1 MTKEP
6 IHTTADLVF
15 RNGAVYRGSGA
26 WDREPV
32 AVVAGRILTC
42 GPGGVGELISR
53 DTRIV
58 DLRGGSLVPGF
69 QDSHVHPLLGGAALL
84 GIDLS
89 AVHSHQ
95 QYLELIRDYAPSH
108 SEDAVLQGA
117 GWYGDL
123 YPGGFPV
130 RQDLDAIVPQKPLIL
145 TSHDAHGMWVNS
157 AALAAAGIVDATP
170 DPLGGRILRDHHG
183 APTGVLLDT
192 AMGLVGDLMPA
203 HDPAYLRAAMLA
215 AQQRLHSV
223 GITSWQDAMVG
234 QTDLGQD
241 PFPVYDALVQE
252 GLLTARVVA
261 ALWWDRDRGLD
272 QIDELVHR
280 RTLAETL
287 PGISANTV
295 KIMQDGMIENRTAAM
310 LAPYSLPPST
320 DRGPSMIDPR
330 KLAEATIRLDAL
342 GFSIHFHAVGDRAVR
357 ECLDA
362 VESARRVNGT
372 TQGRH
377 QIAHLD
383 VVDPCDMGRFAELGV
398 SANLQMLWAGRDKEI
413 VERKLPLLGR
423 EREARHF
430 PFASLARAGAHLSA
444 GSDWPVSDPNPLW
457 AIYTGVHRMA
467 PGEDV
472 HAKGDDALSVP
483 LEPAEALDFRAALDA
498 YTAGSAWVNGLDHL
512 TGVIRPG
519 LAADLAWI
527 DSDIS
532 DGEHLG
538 SSTVNETFVS
548 GATVYEA

>member
-1 MTKEP
+1 MTERP
-6 IHTTADLVF
+6 ILATADLVF
-15 RNGAVYRGSGA
+15 RNGAIYRGNGL

-32 AVVAGRILTC
+32 AVAAGRILAC
-42 GPGGVGELISR
+42 GSGGVGELISR
-53 DTRIV
+53 GTRIV

-89 AVHSHQ
+89 AVHSHPE
-95 QYLELIRDYAPSH
+95 YLKLIRDYALSH
-108 SEDAVLQGA
+108 SEAAVLQGA

-130 RQDLDAIVPQKPLIL
+130 RQELDAIVPEKPVIL

-157 AALAAAGIVDATP
+157 AALSAAGIVDTTR
-170 DPLGGRILRDHHG
+170 DPVGGRILRDHDG

-192 AMGLVGDLMPA
+192 AMGLIGDLMPA
-203 HDPAYLRAAMLA
+203 HDLAYLRAAMLA

-234 QTDLGQD
+234 PTDLGQD
-241 PFPVYDALVQE
+241 PFPVYDALVRD
-252 GLLTARVVA
+252 GLLTARVAA

-272 QIDELVHR
+272 QIDELAHR
-280 RTLAETL
+280 RTLAEAL
-287 PGISANTV
+287 PGISADTV
-295 KIMQDGMIENRTAAM
+295 KIMQDGMIENQTAAM
-310 LAPYSLPPST
+310 LAPYSPPPST
-320 DRGPSMIDPR
+320 DRGPSMIDPAE
-330 KLAEATIRLDAL
+330 LAETTIRLDAL

-362 VESARRVNGT
+362 VESARRANGT
-372 TQGRH
+372 TRGRH

-383 VVDPCDMGRFAELGV
+383 IVDPRDIGRFAELGV
-398 SANLQMLWAGRDKEI
+398 SANLQMLWARRDKEI

-467 PGEDV
+467 PSEDV
-472 HAKGDDALSVP
+472 HARGDDALRVP
-483 LEPAEALDFRAALDA
+483 LEPAEALGFRVALDA
-498 YTAGSAWVNGLDHL
+498 YTVGSAWVNGLDEL

-519 LAADLAWI
+519 LAADLTWI

-532 DGEHLG
+532 AGEHLG
-538 SSTVNETFVS
+538 SSAVKETFVN

>member
-1 MTKEP
+1 MTERARS
-6 IHTTADLVF
+6 TTADLVF
-15 RNGAVYRGSGA
+15 RNGTVYRGRGL
-26 WDREPV
+26 WDRGPV
-32 AVVAGRILTC
+32 AVSAGQILAC
-42 GPGGVGELISR
+42 GVGAEALVSR
-53 DTRIV
+53 NTRVV
-58 DLRGGSLVPGF
+58 DLGGGSLVPGF

-89 AVHSHQ
+89 TVHSHPE
-95 QYLELIRDYAPSH
+95 YLGLIRAYALSH
-108 SEDAVLQGA
+108 SDAAVLQGA

-130 RQDLDAIVPQKPLIL
+130 RQELDAIVPEKPIIL

-157 AALAAAGIVDATP
+157 AALLTAGIVDTTP
-170 DPLGGRILRDHHG
+170 DPVGGRILRDHDG
-183 APTGVLLDT
+183 AATGVLLDT
-192 AMGLVGDLMPA
+192 AMGLLGNLMPA
-203 HDPAYLRAAMLA
+203 HDPAYLRTAMLA

-241 PFPVYDALVQE
+241 PFPVYEALIHE

-272 QIDELVHR
+272 QIEELVHR
-280 RTLAETL
+280 RTLAGVL
-287 PGISANTV
+287 PGISASTV
-295 KIMQDGMIENRTAAM
+295 KIMQDGMIENQTAAM

-320 DRGPSMIDPR
+320 NLGTSMIDPSE
-330 KLAEATIRLDAL
+330 LSEATIRLDAL

-362 VESARRVNGT
+362 VESARKMNGRT
-372 TQGRH
+372 PGRH

-383 VVDPCDMGRFAELGV
+383 IVDPADIGRFAELNV
-398 SANLQMLWAGRDKEI
+398 SANMQMLWARRDKEI

-423 EREARHF
+423 QRESQHF

-457 AIYTGVHRMA
+457 AIYTGVHRTA
-467 PGEDV
+467 PREDV
-472 HAKGDDALSVP
+472 HARGADALGVP
-483 LEPAEALDFRAALDA
+483 LEAAEALEFHTALDA
-498 YTAGSAWVNGLDHL
+498 YTLGSATVNGLDGI
-512 TGVIRPG
+512 TGAIQPG

-527 DSDIS
+527 DSDVS
-532 DGEHLG
+532 HGANLG
-538 SSTVNETFVS
+538 SSTVNETFVN
-548 GATVYEA
+548 GATVYQA

>member
-1 MTKEP
+1 MTERAIP
-6 IHTTADLVF
+6 TAELVF
-15 RNGAVYRGSGA
+15 RNGAVYRGNGL
-26 WDREPV
+26 WDRKPV
-32 AVVAGRILTC
+32 AVAAGRIITC
-42 GPGGVGELISR
+42 DADGIDELISR
-53 DTRIV
+53 RTRII

-89 AVHSHQ
+89 GVHSHP
-95 QYLELIRDYAPSH
+95 QYLELIRDYANSH
-108 SEDAVLQGA
+108 PAAAVLQGA

-130 RQDLDAIVPQKPLIL
+130 RQELDAIVPEKPLIL

-157 AALAAAGIVDATP
+157 AALAAAHIVDTTP
-170 DPLGGRILRDHHG
+170 DPAGGRILRDHDG
-183 APTGVLLDT
+183 TPTGVLLDT
-192 AMGLVGDLMPA
+192 AMGLVGQLMPA

-215 AQQRLHSV
+215 AQRRLHSM

-241 PFPVYDALVQE
+241 PFPVYDALVRD

-261 ALWWDRDRGLD
+261 ALWWDRERGLD
-272 QIDELVHR
+272 QIDELTCR
-280 RTLAETL
+280 RTLAEDL
-287 PGISANTV
+287 PGISADTV
-295 KIMQDGMIENRTAAM
+295 KIMQDGMIENQTAAM
-310 LAPYSLPPST
+310 LAPYSLPPSI
-320 DRGPSMIDPR
+320 DRGPSMIDPAE
-330 KLAEATIRLDAL
+330 LAETTIRLDAL

-362 VESARRVNGT
+362 VEAARKANGT
-372 TQGRH
+372 TPGRH

-383 VVDPCDMGRFAELGV
+383 IVDPRDMGRFAELGV
-398 SANLQMLWAGRDKEI
+398 SANLQMLWARRDKEI

-423 EREARHF
+423 ERESQHF

-457 AIYTGVHRMA
+457 AIYTGVHRVA
-467 PGEDV
+467 PSEDV
-472 HAKGDDALSVP
+472 HARGDDALSVP
-483 LEPAEALDFRAALDA
+483 LEPAEAIDFRTALDA
-498 YTAGSAWVNGLDHL
+498 YTVGSAWVNGLDRL
-512 TGVIRPG
+512 TGAIRPG

-532 DGEHLG
+532 EGEHLG
-538 SSTVNETFVS
+538 SSNVNETFVD